1 MATLHFVNSPAG
13 LERCLS
19 RSSAGD
25 VIVAMHDGCYA
36 PLPDGGH
43 RLSEHAA
50 ARGLAP
56 SEHDIGYDKLVELT
70 VEHQPVVTWR

>member
-1 MATLHFVNSPAG
+1 MATLHLISSPAG

-19 RSSAGD
+19 RCAEGD

-36 PLPDGGH
+36 KLPEGSH

-50 ARGLAP
+50 ARGLP
-56 SEHDIGYDKLVELT
+56 PKPHDIDYDELVKLT